1 MSERKSNFY
10 MTKFASAIAA
20 PLVIG
25 GAVAVVHGRR
35 IENSGAENR
44 QVQRDTIS
52 RQVDSVF
59 PSYDKNAVNNS
70 KQLITLIQHEL
81 ADLIANGEINAAKER
96 LSLNSEGLQQ
106 LGVISQNETIKN
118 NIKLEIVDKK
128 DLDERGK
135 GSWYSLFGG
144 LTAVAGITGIA
155 SGFMSDAD
163 AWLEKRKYRNAPD
176 TNDES
181 KTSLA

>member
-1 MSERKSNFY
+1 
-10 MTKFASAIAA
+10 MTKFASAIAT

-25 GAVAVVHGRR
+25 GTVAFIHGNRV
-35 IENSGAENR
+35 ENR
-44 QVQRDTIS
+44 GAKNRQIQRDTIS
-52 RQVDSVF
+52 RQVDSIF
-59 PSYDKNAVNNS
+59 PSYEDKAVDNS
-70 KQLITLIQHEL
+70 KQFITLIQREL

-96 LSLNSEGLQQ
+96 LALNSEGLQQ
-106 LGVISQNETIKN
+106 LGIISQNETIKN

-128 DLDERGK
+128 GLDERGK
-135 GSWYSLFGG
+135 GSWYTFGG
-144 LTAVAGITGIA
+144 FVAIIGIAAIA
-155 SGFMSDAD
+155 SGIMSDAD